1 MSLQKIAE
9 AKYKN
14 IEKTAGLISW
24 GLKGLA
30 SIGSKLTGWGAK
42 GMSKIKSTGAFQKA
56 SNSAFGRDMGRM
68 GKAIKGTEMYNTFS
82 SGYNATRNKAV
93 GYLKDKGFNPEA
105 YNWKHVAV
113 GTGALGLGGYGV
125 HKMFSGPSQAQQNFN
140 QQQQNFNQ
148 QQQNFNTPAGV

>member
-9 AKYKN
+9 AKYN
-14 IEKTAGLISW
+14 NMEKSAGLISW

-30 SIGSKLTGWGAK
+30 NIGSKITGWGAK
-42 GMSKIKSTGAFQKA
+42 GMNKIKGTETFQKA

-68 GKAIKGTEMYNTFS
+68 GKAVKSTEAYNTFS
-82 SGYNATRNKAV
+82 TGYNNVRNKATS
-93 GYLKDKGFNPEA
+93 YLKNKGYNPGA

-140 QQQQNFNQ
+140 QQQNFKQ
-148 QQQNFNTPAGV
+148 QQMGM